1 MNDED
6 KRKLFRVLKGKDDKY
21 ENDYEEE
28 MCPDCQLKNYLV
40 EDVVDK
46 ILNNKMTIKE
56 GLLELYDIAF
66 QLGFMDFLQMEIVS
80 KIELLNDLAGTDL
93 IEFDYSDN
101 EW

>member
-6 KRKLFRVLKGKDDKY
+6 KRKLFRVLKGKIITINTK
-21 ENDYEEE
+21 
-28 MCPDCQLKNYLV
+28 MIMKKKCVRLSVKNYLV

-66 QLGFMDFLQMEIVS
+66 QLGLWISYRWKLFLRLS
-80 KIELLNDLAGTDL
+80 
-93 IEFDYSDN
+93 Y
-101 EW
+101 